1 MKTVMDF
8 SFDYAKVCSADR
20 LFMAKR
26 HTLGDSQMSTS
37 STYREENMPPLVLHV
52 TGARPNFPKAA
63 PVIAA
68 LEDRGVPQLL
78 VHTGQHYDP
87 KMSDVFFTQLGL
99 PAPDVNLGVGS
110 GRHGAQTAAIMT
122 GLEDLFERHR
132 PDMVVVYGDVN
143 STVAASLVA
152 AKMGVPTAHVEAGLR
167 SFDLSMPE
175 EINRMVTDRLADL
188 LLVTSPDAIAHL
200 AREGVP
206 SEHIHLVGNPM
217 IDTLLRL
224 RPRFAGEAVRAE
236 LDLPDP
242 YVVATLHRPG
252 NVDRSDDIRELVG
265 AMHAVADLARVVLPL
280 HPRGRERLRD
290 AGLFDHPGMQI
301 VEPYGYLEFMGLVEG
316 AAAVVT
322 DSGGVQEETTVLGV
336 PCLTLRP
343 NTERPVTI
351 THGTNRLVRRDN
363 LAEHVAQVLKQG
375 RLSHW
380 PVPPLWDGSA
390 GVRCADIIAQRLA
403 G

>member
-1 MKTVMDF
+1 
-8 SFDYAKVCSADR
+8 
-20 LFMAKR
+20 
-26 HTLGDSQMSTS
+26 MS
-37 STYREENMPPLVLHV
+37 PLVLHV

-63 PVIAA
+63 PVIAS
-68 LEDRGVPQLL
+68 LKDRGVPQLL

-99 PAPDVNLGVGS
+99 PEPDVNLGVGS

-122 GLEDLFERHR
+122 GLEDLFEQHR
-132 PDMVVVYGDVN
+132 PDIVVVYGDVN

-188 LLVTSPDAIAHL
+188 LLVTSTDAIAHL

-206 SEHIHLVGNPM
+206 EQQIHFVGNPM

-224 RPRFAGEAVRAE
+224 RPRFAGAAVRAE
-236 LDLPDP
+236 LDLPEK

-252 NVDRSDDIRELVG
+252 NVDRSDDIRELVS
-265 AMHAVADLARVVLPL
+265 AMHAVADLAHVVLPL

-290 AGLFDHPGMQI
+290 AGLFDHPRMQI
-301 VEPYGYLEFMGLVEG
+301 IEPYGYLEFMGLVEG

-363 LAEHVAQVLKQG
+363 LADQMAQALERG
-375 RLSHW
+375 RLSQW
-380 PVPPLWDGSA
+380 PIPPLWDGAA
-390 GVRCADIIAQRLA
+390 GVRCAEVIARRLA